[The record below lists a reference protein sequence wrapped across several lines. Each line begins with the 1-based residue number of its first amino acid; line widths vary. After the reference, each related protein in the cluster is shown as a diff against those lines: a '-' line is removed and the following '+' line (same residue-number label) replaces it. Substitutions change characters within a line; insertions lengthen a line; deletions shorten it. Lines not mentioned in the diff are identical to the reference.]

1 MEIGFGRLEVT
12 ACAVLLRI
20 LHWFAAVLE
29 MGVEGQ
35 TLTLLNCIKTRV
47 CGVCPEKGYCLP
59 PLLDIK
65 WNPLRLLK
73 CWKC

>member
-20 LHWFAAVLE
+20 LHWSAAFLE

-35 TLTLLNCIKTRV
+35 TLTLLIA
-47 CGVCPEKGYCLP
+47 
-59 PLLDIK
+59 
-65 WNPLRLLK
+65 
-73 CWKC
+73 